1 MRYHRVTVRNFRGIS
16 DARVDFPEGRL
27 LVIEGPNEAGKS
39 SIVEAIRLLFDFT
52 AESNAEEVRRV
63 RPLGR
68 DADPE
73 VELEFSIGGRRCRY
87 RKVFSRRGVTE
98 LEVSGSSE
106 AMYSGR
112 EAHDQARRLL
122 EEGVDQALF
131 ESLRVLQGESLA
143 APGGLSKS
151 QRLLA
156 ALDAAAGP
164 DPAGEGLF
172 ERAKDEFGRYY
183 TEKQEKP
190 KSTGELALALNE
202 REEAQRQVAQLEGE
216 VRALEA
222 RAERVRQLEPEIA
235 KLREGVRE
243 LETRQREL
251 GAQLEARREA
261 EHAEELARKDL
272 EAAEAQLR
280 QLGEE
285 VQRRAERGRE
295 AERLARQLEALEG
308 EVAARREEL
317 AALEADA
324 RAKRAAADEARK
336 RLDAARERAGTLN
349 EDLNYAQELL
359 QAAQMEQRLRAIDEA
374 EERREAAQAFLAGC
388 RVTPELLDKIEKKAQ
403 EARET
408 EARLRAVVV
417 QVEVEGPAG
426 AAVVVDGE
434 ERALERGLLKVEVT
448 EERRI
453 DLPGGF
459 AVVVRPSQSQ
469 GLLEGRLRERRE
481 ELERLLA
488 EAGAANAEEAREL
501 EQRRLAARQEVEQAE
516 RTIRQQLMDL
526 PNREDLEGRL
536 TRTRGRIAAYRA
548 THAGRTLPA
557 TIEEARRA
565 KEAGDTE
572 VEDARRAA
580 DAAERAAQQAEE
592 ALRRADAAAR
602 EVETRVERS
611 RGLLERLRSD
621 AEQAEQERPSAQL
634 DEELAAAR
642 GAVSLAQKQLED
654 ARRQLDTIGDPRPEL
669 ERVASEVETG
679 KRRLRDAEREIDE
692 ARGALKHAGEGPL
705 QARLDE
711 ARSRLEAA
719 QELAER
725 VERKAAAA
733 RLLFRTLEK
742 HREAAQRTYGP
753 LLAERMA
760 ELGRRVFGEDFA
772 VELDAELAPQ
782 RRRLN
787 GTWLDVK
794 DLSVGA
800 REQLAVL
807 HRAACAAAA
816 ARDGVPFF
824 LDDALGWSDEQRLEE
839 IAKVLA
845 GLARD
850 VQVVVLTCQ
859 PGRFTAAQPAAVVRI
874 AGGRTG
880 AADGTREGTQP
891 GLL

>member
-16 DARVDFPEGRL
+16 DARVEFPEGRL

-52 AESNAEEVRRV
+52 AASNAEEVRRV

-87 RKVFSRRGVTE
+87 RKVFNRRGVTE

-106 AMYSGR
+106 AVYSGR

-122 EEGVDQALF
+122 EEAVDEALF
-131 ESLRVLQGESLA
+131 ESLRVLQGESLVT
-143 APGGLSKS
+143 PGGLSKS

-156 ALDAAAGP
+156 ALDAAAGS

-172 ERAKDEFGRYY
+172 ERAKKEFGRYY
-183 TEKQEKP
+183 TEKQERE
-190 KSTGELALALNE
+190 TDELQAA
-202 REEAQRQVAQLEGE
+202 RKIMQEAQQQVAELGAE
-216 VRALEA
+216 VRALEEK
-222 RAERVRQLEPEIA
+222 AERVRQLEPEVA
-235 KLREGVRE
+235 KLRERVRE
-243 LETRQREL
+243 LETGQREL
-251 GAQLEARREA
+251 GARLEARREA
-261 EHAEELARKDL
+261 EHAEELARKEL

-280 QLGEE
+280 QVGEE

-295 AERLARQLEALEG
+295 AERLARELESLEG
-308 EVAARREEL
+308 ELAARRGEL
-317 AALEADA
+317 AELEGEA
-324 RAKRAAADEARK
+324 RAKREAANAAEKQFETASARAKTLAD
-336 RLDAARERAGTLN
+336 
-349 EDLNYAQELL
+349 DLNYAQELL
-359 QAAQMEQRLRAIDEA
+359 QAAQMERRLQAIVEA

-388 RVTPELLDKIEKKAQ
+388 RVTPELLKRVE
-403 EARET
+403 EAEQQVQRT
-408 EARLRAVVV
+408 EAQLRAVVV

-434 ERALERGLLKVEVT
+434 ERPLERGLLKVEVT

-488 EAGAANAEEAREL
+488 QAGAENAQEAREL

-516 RTIRQQLMDL
+516 RTIHGQLMDL

-536 TRTRGRIAAYRA
+536 ARTRGRIAAYRA

-565 KEAGDTE
+565 KETGDAE
-572 VEDARRAA
+572 VEETRAA
-580 DAAERAAQQAEE
+580 AEAAERAAREAEG
-592 ALRRADAAAR
+592 ALRGADAAVGEIAK
-602 EVETRVERS
+602 RVERS
-611 RGLLERLRSD
+611 RGLLERLRAE
-621 AEQAEQERPSAQL
+621 AEQAERERPSARL

-642 GAVSLAQKQLED
+642 GAAAHAQRRLEEVRARLAE
-654 ARRQLDTIGDPRPEL
+654 IGDPGPEL
-669 ERVASEVETG
+669 ERVASELETG
-679 KRRLRDAEREIDE
+679 KRRLREAEREMDE
-692 ARGALKHAGEGPL
+692 ARGALRHAGDGTL
-705 QARLDE
+705 QAQLDE

-719 QELAER
+719 TERAER
-725 VERKAAAA
+725 VERKAEAA
-733 RLLFRTLEK
+733 RLLLRTLEK
-742 HREAAQRTYGP
+742 HREAAQRMYGP

-772 VELDAELAPQ
+772 VELDAELAPK

-839 IAKVLA
+839 IARVLA
-845 GLARD
+845 ELASE

-859 PGRFTAAQPAAVVRI
+859 PGRFAAAQPAEVVQI

-880 AADGTREGTQP
+880 ATDGTREGTQP

>member
-16 DARVDFPEGRL
+16 EARVDFPEGRL

-39 SIVEAIRLLFDFT
+39 SIVEAIGLLFEFP
-52 AESNAEEVRRV
+52 AESGAEQVRRV
-63 RPLGR
+63 RPVGR

-73 VELEFSIGGRRCRY
+73 VELEFSIGRAWCRY

-98 LEVSGSSE
+98 LEVSGGSE
-106 AMYSGR
+106 AVYSGR
-112 EAHDQARRLL
+112 EAHDRARRLL
-122 EEGVDQALF
+122 EEGVDEALF
-131 ESLRVLQGESLA
+131 KSLRVLQGESLA
-143 APGGLSKS
+143 APGALSKS
-151 QRLLA
+151 QQLLK

-164 DPAGEGLF
+164 DPEGEGLF
-172 ERAKDEFGRYY
+172 ERAKQEFARYY
-183 TEKQEKP
+183 TEKQERP
-190 KSTGELALALNE
+190 TGEFATARKEL
-202 REEAQRQVAQLEGE
+202 EEAQQQVAQLEGE

-222 RAERVRQLEPEIA
+222 QAERVRQLEPEIA
-235 KLREGVRE
+235 ALREAVEG
-243 LETRQREL
+243 LEARQREL
-251 GAQLEARREA
+251 EAALEARREA
-261 EHAEELARKDL
+261 EHAEELARKEL

-295 AERLARQLEALEG
+295 VERLAQELEALER
-308 EVAARREEL
+308 EFADRREEL
-317 AALEADA
+317 EVLEAEA
-324 RAKRAAADEARK
+324 RAKREAANAAGKQFETASTRAKTLAD
-336 RLDAARERAGTLN
+336 
-349 EDLNYAQELL
+349 DLNYAQELL
-359 QAAQMEQRLRAIDEA
+359 QAEQMERRLQAIGEA
-374 EERREAAQAFLAGC
+374 EERREAARAFLARC
-388 RVTPELLDKIEKKAQ
+388 RVTPELLKRVE
-403 EARET
+403 EAEQQVQRT
-408 EARLRAVVV
+408 EAQLRAVVV

-426 AAVVVDGE
+426 ARVVVDGE
-434 ERALERGLLKVEVT
+434 ERPLERGLLKVEVT

-488 EAGAANAEEAREL
+488 DSGAATAEEAREL
-501 EQRRLAARQEVEQAE
+501 ERRRLAARQEVEQAE

-536 TRTRGRIAAYRA
+536 QRTRGRIAAYRA
-548 THAGRTLPA
+548 AHAGRTLPA

-565 KEAGDTE
+565 KETGDAE
-572 VEDARRAA
+572 MQGARAA
-580 DAAERAAQQAEE
+580 AEAAERAAREAEG
-592 ALRRADAAAR
+592 ALRGADAAVR
-602 EVETRVERS
+602 EIVTRVERS
-611 RGLLERLRSD
+611 RGLLEQLRSE
-621 AEQAEQERPSAQL
+621 AERAERERPTAQL
-634 DEELAAAR
+634 DQELAAAR
-642 GAVSLAQKQLED
+642 GKAALAQRK
-654 ARRQLDTIGDPRPEL
+654 LDEVRERLAAHGDPAPEL
-669 ERVASEVETG
+669 KRVVSERDTAE
-679 KRRLRDAEREIDE
+679 RRLRDAEREVNE

-711 ARSRLEAA
+711 ARNRLAA
-719 QELAER
+719 EAER
-725 VERKAAAA
+725 AERLERKAAAA

-742 HREAAQRTYGP
+742 HREAAQRMYGP

-772 VELDAELAPQ
+772 VELDAELAPK

-787 GTWLDVK
+787 GRWLEVEQ
-794 DLSVGA
+794 LSIGA

-839 IAKVLA
+839 MARVLA
-845 GLARD
+845 GLAQE

-859 PGRFTAAQPAAVVRI
+859 PGRFAAAQPAEVVRI
-874 AGGRTG
+874 AGGRTEG
-880 AADGTREGTQP
+880 AVDAERGSQP
-891 GLL
+891 ELPI

>member
-16 DARVDFPEGRL
+16 EARVDFPEGRL

-39 SIVEAIRLLFDFT
+39 SVVEAIWLLLKFT

-63 RPLGR
+63 RPVGR

-73 VELEFSIGGRRCRY
+73 VELEFSIGGARCRY

-98 LEVSGSSE
+98 LEVSGSS
-106 AMYSGR
+106 AAVYSGR

-122 EEGVDQALF
+122 EEAVDEALF
-131 ESLRVLQGESLA
+131 NSLRVLQGESLA
-143 APGGLSKS
+143 VPGELSKS
-151 QRLLA
+151 QQLLK

-172 ERAKDEFGRYY
+172 ERAEAEFRRYY
-183 TEKQEKP
+183 TPVQERP
-190 KSTGELALALNE
+190 TGEFAKALEARN
-202 REEAQRQVAQLEGE
+202 EAQKQVEQLEGE

-222 RAERVRQLEPEIA
+222 QAERVRQLEPEIA
-235 KLREGVRE
+235 ALREAVEG
-243 LETRQREL
+243 LEARQREL
-251 GAQLEARREA
+251 EAALEARREA
-261 EHAEELARKDL
+261 EHAEELARKEL
-272 EAAEAQLR
+272 EAAEAQSR

-295 AERLARQLEALEG
+295 VERLAQELEALER
-308 EVAARREEL
+308 EFADRREEL
-317 AALEADA
+317 GVLEAEA
-324 RAKRAAADEARK
+324 RAKREAANAAGKQFETASTRAKTLAD
-336 RLDAARERAGTLN
+336 
-349 EDLNYAQELL
+349 DLNYAQELL
-359 QAAQMEQRLRAIDEA
+359 QAAQMERRLQAIGEA
-374 EERREAAQAFLAGC
+374 EERREAARAFLAGC
-388 RVTPELLDKIEKKAQ
+388 RMTPELLDKIEKKAQ

-488 EAGAANAEEAREL
+488 EAGAANAEEARGL

-536 TRTRGRIAAYRA
+536 QRTRGRIAAYRA
-548 THAGRTLPA
+548 AHAGRTLPT

-580 DAAERAAQQAEE
+580 DAAERAAQGAEE
-592 ALRRADAAAR
+592 ALRAADAAVR
-602 EVETRVERS
+602 ELETRVERS
-611 RGLLERLRSD
+611 RGLLERLRAE

-642 GAVSLAQKQLED
+642 GAVSLAQKQLEE
-654 ARRQLDTIGDPRPEL
+654 ARKQLAAIGDPGPEL
-669 ERVASEVETG
+669 DRIGAELDSTE
-679 KRRLRDAEREIDE
+679 RRLRDAEREIDE

-705 QARLDE
+705 LARLDE

-725 VERKAAAA
+725 MERKAAAA

-772 VELDAELAPQ
+772 VELDAELAPK

-787 GTWLDVK
+787 GRWLEVEQ
-794 DLSVGA
+794 LSIGA

-839 IAKVLA
+839 MARVLA
-845 GLARD
+845 GLAQE

-859 PGRFTAAQPAAVVRI
+859 PGRFAAAQPAEVVRI
-874 AGGRTG
+874 AGGRTEG
-880 AADGTREGTQP
+880 AVDPGRGSQP
-891 GLL
+891 ELPI